1 MKEGWEYKKL
11 GEVCHTSS
19 GGTPSRTKV
28 ENYEDGKIPWLR
40 SGEVAQ
46 GLIYNSEM
54 YITEIGLK
62 NSSAKLFP
70 IDTVVL
76 AMYGATVGQVGLLKK
91 EMSTNQAICGIYP
104 NDKFIPMFLLYTLKA
119 KKSSFIK
126 EAVGGAQPNIS
137 QNLIKNT
144 LIPVPPLSEQ
154 QHIVEELDLLSSIIE
169 KKKAQQKELDNLAQ
183 SIFYEMF
190 GDPITNEKG
199 WEKNFL
205 KELAKVT
212 SSKRILQSEW
222 QECGIPFYKVADII
236 NMINGE
242 NITPSTF
249 IQESTYKDLMENGLV
264 PKASDILI
272 TSRGTLGLCY
282 IVKEND
288 SFYFQDGMITWLS
301 NINKGLIIP
310 TFLVALFTNNRF
322 SYSLKHSANSST
334 VAYISI
340 KQLSNI
346 QIPLPPLPL
355 QELFASK
362 IQSIEHQKALI
373 KQSITEVETLFNSRM
388 DYYFN

>member
-54 YITEIGLK
+54 FITEIGLK

-104 NDKFIPMFLLYTLKA
+104 NNKFIPMFLLYTLKA

-126 EAVGGAQPNIS
+126 DAVGGAQPNIS

-169 KKKAQQKELDNLAQ
+169 KKKAQLKELDNLAQ

-199 WEKNFL
+199 WEVKKLGEMGILARGISKHRPRNAP
-205 KELAKVT
+205 ELLGGTMPLIQTGDIANSDMYINSYHNTYSDLGVAQSKVWKAGT
-212 SSKRILQSEW
+212 LCITIAANIGKCAILGFEACFPDSVVGFTVDSIFSNNEYIYFIFCRLQSLLERNA
-222 QECGIPFYKVADII
+222 PSVA
-236 NMINGE
+236 
-242 NITPSTF
+242 
-249 IQESTYKDLMENGLV
+249 QK
-264 PKASDILI
+264 
-272 TSRGTLGLCY
+272 
-282 IVKEND
+282 
-288 SFYFQDGMITWLS
+288 
-301 NINKGLIIP
+301 NIN
-310 TFLVALFTNNRF
+310 
-322 SYSLKHSANSST
+322 LKILND
-334 VAYISI
+334 
-340 KQLSNI
+340 L
-346 QIPLPPLPL
+346 QIPHPPLPL